1 MRHMSRKA
9 RRSSNQKS
17 RFFVTQS
24 FTVERNS
31 GVINNFGGSKVKM
44 KNLNG
49 QPDYVEFQVEP
60 PVNDVK
66 PEFVEEP
73 VVVQEVVSEPQTVD
87 ETEQTSSKMWFWGV
101 AIAVA
106 AIGIGIIANKNK

>member
-1 MRHMSRKA
+1 MRHISKKA

-49 QPDYVEFQVEP
+49 QPDYVKFQVEP
-60 PVNDVK
+60 PVNEVK

-87 ETEQTSSKMWFWGV
+87 KTEQTSSKKWLWGV
-101 AIAVA
+101 AIAA
-106 AIGIGIIANKNK
+106 AAVGIGILTIRSK